1 MASVTALPKSDDR
14 KVGRFRAWTKRL
26 TIRQRILAVNI
37 FAVAILFGAIFYL
50 DSFRTRLTQARIEQA
65 KSEAVMIAHM
75 MAAVPPAA
83 REPILVRLGRDS
95 GTRLRLYD
103 PNGQRLADSWHGAQP
118 TYALRDP
125 ETEAWYRDV
134 ARWLDNG
141 FDRLVGTPAPPDYV
155 PRVTDTLADW
165 PEAQAALRSGQ
176 VQPLLRRAP
185 DGTPFIAAAQRVA
198 SADRP
203 VLLLTVNARDVR
215 RVVRDERFSLFLILL
230 AVIIVS
236 VLLSRFLA
244 RTIANPLRRL
254 AHAAHRV
261 RRGSAREVDVPTLPL
276 RTDEIGQLARAL
288 HDMTQSLR
296 QRIDATDAFAADV
309 THELKNPLASLR
321 SAVDTLERVE
331 DDPAMRA
338 KLLDIVRQDV
348 RRLDR
353 MVVEIAEASRLDAEL
368 SRARFEPIDVG
379 KMMETLM
386 PMWEDLAEG
395 KAEIAFARPRLG
407 TAIIMG
413 DESRLARLLGNLV
426 DNAVSFSPP
435 GGLVE
440 IGAVRVGNE
449 VQIYVQDEGPGVP
462 VEAKEAIFNRFHSIR
477 PEADFGRHS
486 GLGLAIARAI
496 VEAHD
501 GRIEI
506 EDRQD
511 GRSGARFVVRFAGVQ
526 P

>member
-1 MASVTALPKSDDR
+1 MPRSDR

-37 FAVAILFGAIFYL
+37 FAIAILFGAIFYL
-50 DSFRTRLTQARIEQA
+50 DSFRTRLTHARMEQA
-65 KSEAVMIAHM
+65 QSEAVMIAHM

-83 REPILVRLGRDS
+83 REPILIRLGRDS
-95 GTRLRLYD
+95 GTRLRLYA
-103 PNGQRLADSWHGAQP
+103 PNGQRVADSWNGVPP

-125 ETEAWYRDV
+125 NIEPWYRGV
-134 ARWLDNG
+134 AVWLDNA
-141 FDRLVGTPAPPDYV
+141 FDRLVGAPAPPDYV
-155 PRVTDTLADW
+155 PRAGDGLADW
-165 PEAQAALRSGQ
+165 PEAQEALRSGR
-176 VQPLLRRAP
+176 VQHLLRRAP
-185 DGTPFIAAAQRVA
+185 DGTPFLAAAQRVD

-203 VLLLTVNARDVR
+203 VLLLTVNARDIR
-215 RVVRDERFSLFLILL
+215 RVVRAERFSLLLILL
-230 AVIIVS
+230 AVTIVS
-236 VLLSRFLA
+236 ILLSRFLA

-288 HDMTQSLR
+288 ADMTQSLR

-321 SAVDTLERVE
+321 SAVDTLERVA

-368 SRARFEPIDVG
+368 SRASFEPIDVG
-379 KMMETLM
+379 KMMEALM
-386 PMWEDLAEG
+386 PMWEGLAED
-395 KAEIAFARPRLG
+395 KAEIAFARPRIG
-407 TAIIMG
+407 TATMLG
-413 DESRLARLLGNLV
+413 DESRLARMLGNLI

-440 IGAVRVGNE
+440 VGAALVGSE
-449 VQIYVQDEGPGVP
+449 VVICVQDEGPGVP
-462 VEAKEAIFNRFHSIR
+462 VAAREAIFNRFHSIR
-477 PEADFGRHS
+477 PEEDFGRHS
-486 GLGLAIARAI
+486 GLGLAIAKAI

-501 GRIEI
+501 GRIEV

>member
-1 MASVTALPKSDDR
+1 LPSNDR

-26 TIRQRILAVNI
+26 TLRQRILAVNI
-37 FAVAILFGAIFYL
+37 FAVAILFGGIFYL
-50 DSFRTRLTQARIEQA
+50 DSFRTRLTDARIEQA
-65 KSEAVMIAHM
+65 QSEAVMIAHM
-75 MAAVPPAA
+75 MAALPAAA
-83 REPILVRLGRDS
+83 REPILIRLGRDS
-95 GTRLRLYD
+95 GTRLRLYA
-103 PNGQRLADSWHGAQP
+103 PSGQRVADSWNGARP
-118 TYALRDP
+118 TYTLRDP
-125 ETEAWYRDV
+125 SIEPWYRDLAV
-134 ARWLDNG
+134 WLDNG
-141 FDRLVGTPAPPDYV
+141 FDKLVGTPAPPDYV
-155 PRVTDTLADW
+155 PRTSDVLADW

-176 VQPLLRRAP
+176 PQPLLRRAP
-185 DGTPFIAAAQRVA
+185 DGTPFIAAAQRVE
-198 SADRP
+198 SPDRP

-215 RVVRDERFSLFLILL
+215 RVVRAERYNLFLILVATL
-230 AVIIVS
+230 VVS
-236 VLLSRFLA
+236 ILLSRFLA

-321 SAVDTLERVE
+321 SAVDTLDRVQ
-331 DDPAMRA
+331 DPAIRA
-338 KLLDIVRQDV
+338 QLLDIVRQDV

-368 SRARFEPIDVG
+368 SRARFELIDVG
-379 KMMETLM
+379 RMMETLM

-395 KAEIAFARPRLG
+395 KAELAFARPRIG
-407 TAIIMG
+407 TASIMG
-413 DESRLARLLGNLV
+413 DESRLARMLGNLV

-440 IGAVRVGNE
+440 IGAARLGDE
-449 VQIYVQDEGPGVP
+449 VQIWVQDEGPGVP
-462 VEAKEAIFNRFHSIR
+462 PGAREAIFNRFHSIR
-477 PEADFGRHS
+477 PEEDFGRHS
-486 GLGLAIARAI
+486 GLGLAIAKAI
-496 VEAHD
+496 VDAHD

-506 EDRQD
+506 ENRQD
-511 GRSGARFVVRFAGVQ
+511 GRTGARFVVRFSGAQ
-526 P
+526 Q

>member
-1 MASVTALPKSDDR
+1 MASATVLPRSEDR

-37 FAVAILFGAIFYL
+37 FALAILFGAVFYL
-50 DSFRTRLTQARIEQA
+50 DSFRTRLTEARVDQAQ
-65 KSEAVMIAHM
+65 SEAVMIAHM
-75 MAAVPPAA
+75 VSAVPPTA
-83 REPILVRLGRDS
+83 REPILVRLGQDS
-95 GTRLRLYD
+95 GTRLRLYAPD
-103 PNGQRLADSWHGAQP
+103 GRRVADSWNGAPP
-118 TYALRDP
+118 TYTLRDP

-141 FDRLVGTPAPPDYV
+141 FDRLVGAPAPPDYV
-155 PRVTDTLADW
+155 PRESDTLADW
-165 PEAQAALRSGQ
+165 PEAQTALHSGRGETM
-176 VQPLLRRAP
+176 LRRAP
-185 DGTPFIAAAQRVA
+185 DGTPFIAAAQRLD
-198 SADRP
+198 SADRS

-215 RVVRDERFSLFLILL
+215 RVVRAERFNLLLILGATL
-230 AVIIVS
+230 LVS
-236 VLLSRFLA
+236 ILLSRFLA

-261 RRGSAREVDVPTLPL
+261 RRGSAREVDVPTLPM

-331 DDPAMRA
+331 DPATRA
-338 KLLDIVRQDV
+338 QLLDIVRQDV

-379 KMMETLM
+379 RMMETLV
-386 PMWEDLAEG
+386 PMWEGLAEG
-395 KAEIAFARPRLG
+395 KAEIAFARPRMG
-407 TAIIMG
+407 TAMIMG
-413 DESRLARLLGNLV
+413 DESRLARMLGNLV

-440 IGAVRVGNE
+440 IGAARLDAE
-449 VQIYVQDEGPGVP
+449 VQIWVQDEGPGVP
-462 VEAKEAIFNRFHSIR
+462 AEAREAIFNRFHSIR
-477 PEADFGRHS
+477 PEEDFGRHS
-486 GLGLAIARAI
+486 GLGLAIAKAI
-496 VEAHD
+496 VEGHD
-501 GRIEI
+501 GRIEA
-506 EDRQD
+506 EDRYD
-511 GRSGARFVVRFAGVQ
+511 GRTGARFVIRFPGVIA
-526 P
+526 